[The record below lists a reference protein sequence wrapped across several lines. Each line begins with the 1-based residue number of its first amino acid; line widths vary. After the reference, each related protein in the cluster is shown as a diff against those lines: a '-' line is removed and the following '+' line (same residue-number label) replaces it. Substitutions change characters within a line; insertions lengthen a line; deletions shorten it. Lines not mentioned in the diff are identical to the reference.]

1 MNELQMI
8 QLLNVIIAFLIGAA
22 IGMAIMM
29 CNYGFF
35 HRAVAV
41 FRQKKRAAR
50 GMATSNKTK
59 PKPFFAATT
68 EEVMRYKSK
77 DTCVSHKFSLLD
89 HEPVEVSG
97 LPKPFF
103 HFDYVATTEE
113 IKAYKPR
120 TWSDVEDQLDNF
132 DWANY
137 FQSLKLNGLGTDVE
151 DTDQEPHAANPHK
164 LYDVIY
170 MCDTQ
175 GEVMATD
182 LSYGDAQATVRCFAE
197 DMHEEQV
204 ADLVIREMSDGS

>member
-22 IGMAIMM
+22 IGMAIML

-68 EEVMRYKSK
+68 EEIMRYKSK

-89 HEPVEVSG
+89 HEP
-97 LPKPFF
+97 
-103 HFDYVATTEE
+103 HD
-113 IKAYKPR
+113 I
-120 TWSDVEDQLDNF
+120 
-132 DWANY
+132 
-137 FQSLKLNGLGTDVE
+137 NGLVSLRMHRLIDTSYTDK

-164 LYDVIY
+164 KYQVRY
-170 MCDTQ
+170 MCDAE
-175 GEVMATD
+175 GELMATD
-182 LSYGDAQATVRCFAE
+182 LSYGDAQETVRCFAE

>member
-68 EEVMRYKSK
+68 EEIMRYKSK

-113 IKAYKPR
+113 VMAYKPR
-120 TWSDVEDQLDNF
+120 TWSDVED
-132 DWANY
+132 
-137 FQSLKLNGLGTDVE
+137 
-151 DTDQEPHAANPHK
+151 TDQKPPAYNDLDFILDYEAANPHK
-164 LYDVIY
+164 KYQVRY
-170 MCDTQ
+170 MCDAE
-175 GEVMATD
+175 GELMATD
-182 LSYGDAQATVRCFAE
+182 LSYGDAQATVRCLAE
-197 DMHEEQV
+197 DMHEEQI
-204 ADLVIREMSDGS
+204 ADLVIREMSNGS

>member
-1 MNELQMI
+1 MSELQMI

-35 HRAVAV
+35 HRAVEV

-50 GMATSNKTK
+50 GMATPNKTK

-68 EEVMRYKSK
+68 EEIMRYKSK

-89 HEPVEVSG
+89 HEPHEVTG
-97 LPKPFF
+97 L
-103 HFDYVATTEE
+103 V
-113 IKAYKPR
+113 
-120 TWSDVEDQLDNF
+120 
-132 DWANY
+132 
-137 FQSLKLNGLGTDVE
+137 SLRMHRLVDTSYTDE

-164 LYDVIY
+164 KYQVRY

-197 DMHEEQV
+197 DMHEELI
-204 ADLVIREMSDGS
+204 ADLIIREIRND